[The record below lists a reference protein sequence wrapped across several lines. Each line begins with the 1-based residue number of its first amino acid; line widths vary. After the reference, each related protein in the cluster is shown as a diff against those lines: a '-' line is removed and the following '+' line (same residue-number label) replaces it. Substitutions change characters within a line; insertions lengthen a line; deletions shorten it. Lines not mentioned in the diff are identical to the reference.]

1 MFVCPIITR
10 TPLDPFASIFIGELG
25 RPIGLFLASFR
36 NSKRVGPLLYGKIA
50 EIVIFDKVRV
60 IGGKNYDFSG
70 NRRVPNLSYK
80 YAYLIIKS
88 QMFFHFVAEQFDL

>member
-25 RPIGLFLASFR
+25 RPIRLFLASFR
-36 NSKRVGPLLYGKIA
+36 NTKRVGPLLYGKIA
-50 EIVIFDKVRV
+50 EIVIFDKV
-60 IGGKNYDFSG
+60 GGKNYDSSG

-88 QMFFHFVAEQFDL
+88 QMFFHFIVEQFDL